1 MKRRTFL
8 QRIGSILA
16 AVGIAES
23 DLFTISARYQYALA
37 QTNVRK
43 SALLVGINQYPQYN
57 TPLIGCL
64 TDVELQRELLI
75 HRFGFQSSDILTLTD
90 QQATREEIEAT
101 FLDHLVKPTKAGD
114 VVFFHFSGY
123 GSLIPSRIANRSQNV
138 LLPSIPSSQNKK
150 NVHYLLEE
158 TLLLLLRSLNTD
170 HVISVLDTSYNIS
183 SSLQPIGLRT
193 RARKIPEGF
202 ILDEAE
208 LNFQLDF
215 QKKLQLNTGN
225 SLDSLV
231 LSATSDVDQIA
242 REIVF
247 SGFSAGL
254 FTYALTQYLWEVIP
268 ATTIQVC
275 LEGVGS
281 RIQQLGGKQLPALSG
296 DKRNQQKALVSYN
309 FLPEPNISA
318 EGAVTLVE
326 EESKTAQL
334 YLGGLPPQ
342 VLEYFAVNSRFTVIP
357 NSPNSLGDTINPV
370 STNSPP
376 PEIIVRSRSGLVA
389 KAQFANADDL
399 DSIFKLE
406 KGQLVQE
413 SVRVLPRNINLTI
426 ALDTGLARIERVD
439 ATSAFST
446 VPRVSSA
453 IVGEQNA
460 DYLFGKVREE
470 NFLATGTVVVTP
482 SIRYGLFSLGSELI
496 PNTTS
501 SSGEAVKVAIQLLAP
516 KLPSLLAAKLWRLT
530 ENEFSSRLKV
540 KASLEIIEEKSTRMV
555 VERETKRNSRFPTLH
570 SPLSTPN
577 SPLPT
582 LQISIGSKI
591 QYRVQNT
598 GINPLYLML
607 LCLDSSKNACA
618 LYPWQMEIEADS
630 KESKQKLVDVVISPG
645 ETLVV
650 PQTSAGLEWLVQAP
664 KFWCETQLIF
674 STEPFSQSLAMLGV
688 NKNPAAQKH
697 RIAPLLNPVE
707 VAQAVLLDL
716 HNASRLTDLN
726 STSTDVYALDV
737 NNWASFNFV
746 YQVV

>member
-37 QTNVRK
+37 QANVRK
-43 SALLVGINQYPQYN
+43 LALLVGINQYPQYN

-75 HRFGFQSSDILTLTD
+75 HRFGFQASDVLTLTD
-90 QQATREEIEAT
+90 QKATREAIETT

-123 GSLIPSRIANRSQNV
+123 GSIIHSGAANTLQNVLIPSNG
-138 LLPSIPSSQNKK
+138 SSQDKK

-170 HVISVLDTSYNIS
+170 RAIAVLDTSYNMS

-193 RARKIPEGF
+193 RARKMPEGF
-202 ILDEAE
+202 IFDEAE
-208 LNFQLDF
+208 LEF
-215 QKKLQLNTGN
+215 QKKLQLDSVN
-225 SLDSLV
+225 SLEYLV
-231 LSATSDVDQIA
+231 LSATSDVSQIA

-268 ATTIQVC
+268 ATTIQVS
-275 LEGVGS
+275 LEGVS
-281 RIQQLGGKQLPALSG
+281 SKIQQLGGKQIAALSG

-309 FLPEPNISA
+309 LLPEPNISA

-326 EESKTAQL
+326 EEGKTAQL
-334 YLGGLPPQ
+334 YLGGIPPQ
-342 VLEYFAVNSRFTVIP
+342 VLEYFSVNSRFTVIP
-357 NSPNSLGDTINPV
+357 NSLYSPGETINRV
-370 STNSPP
+370 STDSTF
-376 PEIIVRSRSGLVA
+376 PEIILRSRSGLVA
-389 KAQFANADDL
+389 KAQFVNSDGL
-399 DSIFKLE
+399 DGSLKLE

-413 SVRVLPRNINLTI
+413 SVRVIPRNINLTI

-470 NFLATGTVVVTP
+470 NSLATGTVVVTP
-482 SIRYGLFSLGSELI
+482 AIRYGLFSLSSELI

-501 SSGEAVKVAIQLLAP
+501 LPGEAVKVAIQLLEP

-540 KASLEIIEEKSTRMV
+540 KASLEIIQEKSPRIILR
-555 VERETKRNSRFPTLH
+555 RETKRS
-570 SPLSTPN
+570 SPFSTPN

-582 LQISIGSKI
+582 PQIPIGSKI

-598 GINPLYLML
+598 GAIPLYLML

-618 LYPWQMEIEADS
+618 LYPWQMEVKANS
-630 KESKQKLVDVVISPG
+630 KESKQKLVDVVIYPG
-645 ETLVV
+645 ETVVV
-650 PQTSAGLEWLVQAP
+650 PQTSTGLEWIVQAP
-664 KFWCETQLIF
+664 KLWCETQLIF
-674 STEPFSQSLAMLGV
+674 STEPFSQSLGILGI

-716 HNASRLTDLN
+716 HNASSRLTEIS

-737 NNWASFNFV
+737 NNWASFNFA